1 MAQTVK
7 VPPGAVNALRAQ
19 RAKTSTSLLSNH
31 RNGGGRHS
39 RSRSPHVSNNETER
53 TTKPSNPSGGRLAEP
68 RGTRSAV
75 KQLARMTLGLLSNCL
90 TNSSHNYFDRSYT
103 PFGDAGTLTVWPQ
116 TPRGAWARQPA
127 RARTPARPCTQPP
140 PIHAPR
146 GPRAGPKAPLQN
158 PPGQTLSTNSSQTD
172 SDRLEFS
179 LMFAG
184 TTFWKPPNAR
194 QAQHRDQTKTSG
206 HTSQRAPARLGLQVG
221 SAPKLD
227 GGQKQGWCSNGAF
240 QKPKHKPE
248 VKF

>member
-1 MAQTVK
+1 M
-7 VPPGAVNALRAQ
+7 NALRAQ

-31 RNGGGRHS
+31 RNEGGRHS

-53 TTKPSNPSGGRLAEP
+53 TTKPTNPSGWRLAEP

-75 KQLARMTLGLLSNCL
+75 KQLARMTLGLLSNCF
-90 TNSSHNYFDRSYT
+90 TNSSHNFVRSVLHSFRRCRDVDGVA
-103 PFGDAGTLTVWPQ
+103 PDAPWGVGP
-116 TPRGAWARQPA
+116 PA
-127 RARTPARPCTQPP
+127 RARAHARPPLHTTP

-184 TTFWKPPNAR
+184 TTFLKPPNAR

-206 HTSQRAPARLGLQVG
+206 HTSQSARAMLGLQVG
-221 SAPKLD
+221 SAPKPD
-227 GGQKQGWCSNGAF
+227 GRQKQGWCSNGAF